1 MNFCE
6 YKKSM
11 ENKRVCV
18 IGIGVSNLPLIK
30 LLAKWGAKV
39 TALDKRNEAQLGT
52 DYTDLDE
59 LGVSFGLGEDYL
71 SKIPEDTEVLFKTP
85 GIRVDEPEILK
96 AKENGAVI
104 TSEMELFFEFC
115 PCPIIAITGSD
126 GKTTTTTLVSEF
138 LKADGKTVY
147 LGGNIGTP
155 LVSELDN
162 IKADDKVVLELSSF
176 QLHTLRKSAEI
187 SLVTNITPNH
197 LNWHKDYEE
206 YIDSKKNIFAF
217 QDNNGVTVLNYD
229 NEITRNFAK
238 EAKNPVFFSRLENLA
253 DGYCLDGKDLV
264 KKKNGEI
271 VERYF
276 GYEDIFIPG
285 MHNVENYLA
294 AIAATDGIVSKDVFH
309 HVAKNF
315 KGVPHRIEKVREL
328 DGVIYYND
336 SIASSPARTIA
347 GLKSFDKKVILIAGG
362 EDKKIPYD
370 EFGVELNNRIKKLV
384 LVGRTSKVIYDGV
397 VTAENYNGLEIQ
409 KIEGISKDA
418 FREAV
423 EYAKKIAED
432 GDIVLLSPASTSFD
446 IFKNFEERGN
456 FFKEVVNSL

>member
-30 LLAKWGAKV
+30 LLARWGAKV
-39 TALDKRNEAQLGT
+39 TALDKRNETQLGT
-52 DYTDLDE
+52 DYTDLAC

-104 TSEMELFFEFC
+104 TSEMELFFDFC

-147 LGGNIGTP
+147 LGGNIGMP

-197 LNWHKDYEE
+197 LNWHTDYKE

-229 NEITRNFAK
+229 NDITRSFAK
-238 EAKNPVFFSRLENLA
+238 EAKNPVFFSILENLA

-276 GYEDIFIPG
+276 SYEDIFIPG

-397 VTAENYNGLEIQ
+397 VNAKNYNGLEIH

>member
-147 LGGNIGTP
+147 LGGNIGMP

-197 LNWHKDYEE
+197 LNWHKDYQE

-217 QDNNGVTVLNYD
+217 QGKNGVTVLNYD
-229 NEITRNFAK
+229 NDITRNFAN
-238 EAKNPVFFSRLENLA
+238 EVKNPVFFSRLENLA
-253 DGYCLDGKDLV
+253 DGYCLDGIDLV

-276 GYEDIFIPG
+276 SYEDIFIPG

-309 HVAKNF
+309 HVAKYF

-384 LVGRTSKVIYDGV
+384 LVGRTSNVIYDGV
-397 VTAENYNGLEIQ
+397 VNAENYNGLEIQ